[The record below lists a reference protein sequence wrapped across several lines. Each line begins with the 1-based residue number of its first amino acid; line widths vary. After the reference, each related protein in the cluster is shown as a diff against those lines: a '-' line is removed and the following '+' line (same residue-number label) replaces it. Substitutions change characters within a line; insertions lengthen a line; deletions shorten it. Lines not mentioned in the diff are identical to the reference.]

1 MRQKTGPRVLL
12 PEEAAM
18 GFIHVANEAMCR
30 PIRALTQAKGY
41 DITKHVLSVFGGAGG
56 QHACAIARALG
67 MRTVFLHR
75 FAGVLSAYGLGLA
88 EVVQEEQEPAQK
100 VYRAE
105 HMADFQVRFLVT
117 QAAKVCVSWKSFCGC
132 ARVVVFYGPV
142 WLLLLQA
149 RLEALAA
156 VGVAK
161 LRDQGFDVGTI
172 HVQHFLNMRYEGTD
186 TAMMTNPEAG
196 VPLCGG
202 WRACILVLSRECIL
216 FLF

>member
-1 MRQKTGPRVLL
+1 MICGACLVAFICLTQKTGPRVLL

-88 EVVQEEQEPAQK
+88 EVVQEQQEPAQK
-100 VYRAE
+100 VYCAE
-105 HMADFQVRFLVT
+105 HMADFQVPLLVT
-117 QAAKVCVSWKSFCGC
+117 RAAQHCGVLGLVRRRVMVG
-132 ARVVVFYGPV
+132 ARSDM
-142 WLLLLQA
+142 WLLLLLLAGTVGGSGCCRCGQA
-149 RLEALAA
+149 PRS
-156 VGVAK
+156 G
-161 LRDQGFDVGTI
+161 I
-172 HVQHFLNMRYEGTD
+172 
-186 TAMMTNPEAG
+186 
-196 VPLCGG
+196 
-202 WRACILVLSRECIL
+202 
-216 FLF
+216 